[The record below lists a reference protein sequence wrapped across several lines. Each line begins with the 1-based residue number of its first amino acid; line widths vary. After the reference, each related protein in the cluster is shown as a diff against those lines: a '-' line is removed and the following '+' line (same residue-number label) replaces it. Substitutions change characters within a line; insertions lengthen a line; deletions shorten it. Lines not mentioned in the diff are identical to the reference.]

1 MNEKAD
7 PKDATEESDEG
18 RKPRGSRLGV
28 EELSKVLKMLL
39 DLKPLIGPETAEKLF
54 EGFFRIL
61 NRREVLERI
70 LRSEFMRNVRD
81 MQSEITE
88 AIGIASQ
95 ADVQDIKQRLDDVNL
110 RLDKLQRTLDEIV
123 VEVEES

>member
-1 MNEKAD
+1 MSDKEDAKDNNEEA
-7 PKDATEESDEG
+7 EEG
-18 RKPRGSRLGV
+18 RKSRAPRLGV

-39 DLKPLIGPETAEKLF
+39 DLKPLIGPETAERLF

-70 LRSEFMRNVRD
+70 LHSEFARNVRD

-88 AIGIASQ
+88 AVGLASQ
-95 ADVQDIKQRLDDVNL
+95 ADVHDIKKRLDEVND
-110 RLDKLQRTLDEIV
+110 RLDKLQRTLDDIV
-123 VEVEES
+123 VEVEDS